1 MFLDASNYWI
11 SLVFK
16 PAVLRVSRIAGND
29 NVSVNDIGSREL
41 YYSKMSKA
49 SAANSAPFVPV
60 SVCLG
65 TERLGGETDER
76 NRCLFLDTVPPFPP
90 RRGNKSVY
98 DFVYGLCYQP
108 TDHIDIPNTYVFP
121 GMGRILDFLRPLFP
135 TSGR

>member
-1 MFLDASNYWI
+1 MSANY
-11 SLVFK
+11 
-16 PAVLRVSRIAGND
+16 
-29 NVSVNDIGSREL
+29 IGSHEL
-41 YYSKMSKA
+41 YYNKMSKA

-60 SVCLG
+60 IVCIG
-65 TERLGGETDER
+65 TERLCGETDER
-76 NRCLFLDTVPPFPP
+76 NRCLFFDTVPPFSL

-108 TDHIDIPNTYVFP
+108 TDHIDISNTYVFP